1 MTKLT
6 RRELALFERLSTPA
20 KIQDFLD
27 RLPRNHEK
35 RGDTCYSPRQVIR
48 EKKAH
53 CIEGACLAAAA
64 LWYHGEP
71 PLLLDLKANSRD
83 LDHVV
88 ALYRKNGYW
97 GAISKSEHVSLRWRD
112 PVYRTVRELALS
124 YFHEYFVNDT
134 GEKTLVS
141 YSRPLNLKRFG
152 LDWITDESG
161 VLPIGDYLDGIRHYS
176 LVPRKNWRFIR
187 PASVFERRAGRLLEW
202 GRRHPKT

>member
-6 RRELALFERLSTPA
+6 HRELETFEKLSTPA

-35 RGDTCYSPRQVIR
+35 RGETCYSPRQVLR

-71 PLLLDLKANSRD
+71 PLLLDLKANDRD

-88 ALYRKNGYW
+88 ALYWKNGYW
-97 GAISKSEHVSLRWRD
+97 GAISKSEHISLRWRD
-112 PVYRTVRELALS
+112 PIYRTVRELALS

-152 LDWITDESG
+152 LDWITSEAG
-161 VLPIGDYLDGIRHYS
+161 VLHIGDHLDQIRHYP
-176 LVPRKNWRFIR
+176 LVPKQNRRFVR
-187 PASVFERRAGRLLEW
+187 QASVFERRAGRLLEW